1 MILLA
6 LGLACVSDELE
17 SANPD
22 CVGVSEVTWD
32 GFAHGFFTTYCTSCH
47 SVNNT
52 DTRYGAPTDANF
64 DSEADLIRK
73 ADRVRARV
81 LVEATMPIG
90 GGVHDTDLTLL
101 DAYLTCTMGL

>member
-6 LGLACVSDELE
+6 LTLACVSDDVE

-22 CVGVSEVTWD
+22 CVGDLDVTWD

-52 DTRYGAPTDANF
+52 ASRYDAPTDVNF
-64 DSEADLIRK
+64 DTEADTIRQ
-73 ADRVRARV
+73 ADRVRTRV

-90 GGVHDTDLTLL
+90 GGVYDTDLTLL
-101 DAYLTCTMGL
+101 EAYMTCTLGL